1 MKKTLGIL
9 GGMGPMATA
18 DLFKKVVANTKA
30 DSDAAHIRIYI
41 DNNAQIPDRT
51 AAILSGGTD
60 PIPAMAESAQNLEK
74 CGADC
79 IIIPCNTAHY
89 FVPRL
94 REYTELPIISMIEE
108 TAKEC
113 ASSLPG
119 KVAGLLGTTGTL
131 QTGLYNAALDRAGV
145 KFLVPNEEC
154 QEALMRVIYDGVK
167 ADAEPQSYRKDM
179 EMVVKT
185 LRQQGAE
192 YFVLACTELPLA
204 FDALRLPVITV
215 DPTLVLA
222 RAAIRYCGYQTN
234 ELLEMP
240 KIRL

>member
-1 MKKTLGIL
+1 MKKALGIL

-30 DSDAAHIRIYI
+30 DSDNAHIRIYI

-51 AAILSGGTD
+51 AAILSGGDD
-60 PIPAMAESAQNLEK
+60 PIPALEESAKKLEQ
-74 CGADC
+74 CGAEC

-94 REYTELPIISMIEE
+94 LELTSLPIINMIEE

-131 QTGLYNAALDRAGV
+131 QTGLYNKALEQAGV
-145 KFLVPNEEC
+145 QFLVPDEEG
-154 QEALMRVIYDGVK
+154 QQALMRVIYDGVK
-167 ADAEPQSYRKDM
+167 ADADPQSYRKDM
-179 EMVVKT
+179 EMVVRS
-185 LRQQGAE
+185 LRQRGAE
-192 YFVLACTELPLA
+192 YFILACTELPLA
-204 FDALRLPVITV
+204 FDALRLPVTTV

-234 ELLEMP
+234 DLLEMP

>member
-30 DSDAAHIRIYI
+30 DSDNAHIRIYI

-51 AAILSGGTD
+51 AAILSGGAD
-60 PIPAMAESAQNLEK
+60 PIPALAESAKKLEQ
-74 CGADC
+74 CGAEC

-94 REYTELPIISMIEE
+94 QELTSLPIINMIEE

-131 QTGLYNAALDRAGV
+131 QTGLYNKALEQAGV
-145 KFLVPNEEC
+145 QFLVPDEEG
-154 QEALMRVIYDGVK
+154 QQALMRVIYDGVK
-167 ADAEPQSYRKDM
+167 ADAEPQTYRKDM
-179 EMVVKT
+179 EMVVRS
-185 LRQQGAE
+185 LRQRGAE
-192 YFVLACTELPLA
+192 YFILACTELPLA
-204 FDALRLPVITV
+204 FDALRLPVTTV

-234 ELLEMP
+234 DLLEMP

>member
-1 MKKTLGIL
+1 MKKSIGIL
-9 GGMGPMATA
+9 GGMGPMATV
-18 DLFKKVVANTKA
+18 DIFKKVVANTKA
-30 DSDAAHIRIYI
+30 DSDNAHIRIYI

-51 AAILSGGTD
+51 AAILSGGAD
-60 PIPAMAESAQNLEK
+60 PIPAMTESAKNLEN

-94 REYTELPIISMIEE
+94 QAITKLPIISMIEE

-113 ASSLPG
+113 ATSLPG

-131 QTGLYNAALDRAGV
+131 RTGLYNQALDRAGV
-145 KFLVPNEEC
+145 QYLVPDAEG

-167 ADAEPQSYRKDM
+167 ADADPQNYRRDL
-179 EMVVKT
+179 ELVVRN
-185 LRQQGAE
+185 LRHKGAE
-192 YFVLACTELPLA
+192 YFILACTELPLA
-204 FDALRLPVITV
+204 FDALRLPVATV
-215 DPTLVLA
+215 DPTMVLA
-222 RAAIRYCGYQTN
+222 RAAIRYCGYETN
-234 ELLEMP
+234 DLLEMP

>member
-1 MKKTLGIL
+1 MKKSIGIL
-9 GGMGPMATA
+9 GGMGPMATV

-30 DSDAAHIRIYI
+30 DSDNAHIRIYI

-51 AAILSGGTD
+51 AAILAGGAD
-60 PIPAMAESAQNLEK
+60 PIPAMAESAGKLEA

-94 REYTELPIISMIEE
+94 REKTKLPILSMIEE
-108 TAKEC
+108 TAKDC
-113 ASSLPG
+113 ARSLPG

-131 QTGLYNAALDRAGV
+131 QTGLYNRALEGEGV
-145 KFLVPNEEC
+145 QYLVPDEEC
-154 QEALMRVIYDGVK
+154 QQALMRVIYDGVK
-167 ADAEPQSYRKDM
+167 ADAEPESYRQDM
-179 EMVVKT
+179 EAVLQAM
-185 LRQQGAE
+185 QAQGAE
-192 YFVLACTELPLA
+192 YFILACTELPLA
-204 FDALRLPVITV
+204 FEALKLPQTAV

-234 ELLEMP
+234 DLLETP
-240 KIRL
+240 KIKL

>member
-30 DSDAAHIRIYI
+30 DSDNAHIRIYI

-51 AAILSGGTD
+51 AAILSGGAD
-60 PIPAMAESAQNLEK
+60 PIPAMAESAKKLEL
-74 CGADC
+74 CGAEC

-94 REYTELPIISMIEE
+94 MEHTNLPIISMIEE

-131 QTGLYNAALDRAGV
+131 QTGLYNEALKRAGV
-145 KFLVPNEEC
+145 QFLVPDEEC
-154 QEALMRVIYDGVK
+154 QQALMRVIYDGVK

-179 EMVVKT
+179 EMVVRS
-185 LRQQGAE
+185 LRQRGAD

-204 FDALRLPVITV
+204 FDALRLPVTAV

-222 RAAIRYCGYQTN
+222 RAAVRYCGYQTN
-234 ELLEMP
+234 DLLEMP

>member
-1 MKKTLGIL
+1 MKKSIGIL
-9 GGMGPMATA
+9 GGMGPMATV
-18 DLFKKVVANTKA
+18 DIFKKVVANTKA
-30 DSDAAHIRIYI
+30 DSDNAHIRIYI

-51 AAILSGGTD
+51 AAILSGGAD
-60 PIPAMAESAQNLEK
+60 PIPAMAESAQKLEA

-94 REYTELPIISMIEE
+94 QQMTKLPILSMIEE

-113 ASSLPG
+113 AWTLPG

-131 QTGLYNAALDRAGV
+131 QTGLYNKALERAGV
-145 KFLVPNEEC
+145 QYLVPDEAC

-167 ADAEPQSYRKDM
+167 ADADPQTYRKDM
-179 EMVVKT
+179 ELVVRT
-185 LRQQGAE
+185 LRHQGAE
-192 YFVLACTELPLA
+192 YFILACTELPLA
-204 FDALRLPVITV
+204 FDALRLPVATV
-215 DPTLVLA
+215 DPTMALA
-222 RAAIRYCGYQTN
+222 RAAIRYCGYQTSD
-234 ELLEMP
+234 LLEMP

>member
-1 MKKTLGIL
+1 MKKSLGIL
-9 GGMGPMATA
+9 GGMGPMATV

-30 DSDAAHIRIYI
+30 DSDNAHIRIFI

-51 AAILSGGTD
+51 AAILSGGAD
-60 PIPAMAESAQNLEK
+60 PIPAMAESAKNLEA

-94 REYTELPIISMIEE
+94 QELTKLPIISMIEE

-113 ASSLPG
+113 ARSLPG

-131 QTGLYNAALDRAGV
+131 QTGLYNAALDRAEV
-145 KFLVPNEEC
+145 KYLVPDAEC
-154 QEALMRVIYDGVK
+154 QTALMRVIYDGVK
-167 ADAEPQSYRKDM
+167 ADADPQTYRRDM
-179 EMVVKT
+179 ELVVRT
-185 LRQQGAE
+185 LRHQGAD

-204 FDALRLPVITV
+204 FDALRLPVATV
-215 DPTLVLA
+215 DPTMVLA
-222 RAAIRYCGYQTN
+222 RAAIRYCGYETN
-234 ELLEMP
+234 NLLETP
-240 KIRL
+240 KIKL

>member
-30 DSDAAHIRIYI
+30 DSDNAHIRIYI

-60 PIPAMAESAQNLEK
+60 PIPALAESAKKLEQ
-74 CGADC
+74 CGAEC

-94 REYTELPIISMIEE
+94 QELTSLPIINMIEE

-131 QTGLYNAALDRAGV
+131 QTGLYNKALEQAGV
-145 KFLVPNEEC
+145 QFLVPDEEG
-154 QEALMRVIYDGVK
+154 QQALMRVIYDGVK
-167 ADAEPQSYRKDM
+167 ADADPQSYRKDM
-179 EMVVKT
+179 EMVVRS
-185 LRQQGAE
+185 LRQRGAE
-192 YFVLACTELPLA
+192 YFILACTELPLA
-204 FDALRLPVITV
+204 FDALRLPVTTV

-234 ELLEMP
+234 DLLEMP

>member
-1 MKKTLGIL
+1 MKKSLGIL

-30 DSDAAHIRIYI
+30 ESDNAHIRIYI

-51 AAILSGGTD
+51 AAILADGVD
-60 PIPAMAESAQNLEK
+60 PIPAMADSAKKLQA

-94 REYTELPIISMIEE
+94 KEHTDLPILSMIDE

-113 ASSLPG
+113 ATTFPG
-119 KVAGLLGTTGTL
+119 KIAGLLGTTGTL
-131 QTGLYNAALDRAGV
+131 QTGLYNKALEEAGV
-145 KFLVPNEEC
+145 QFLVPDEEG
-154 QEALMRVIYDGVK
+154 QQALMRVIYDGVK
-167 ADAEPQSYRKDM
+167 ADADPQSYRRDM
-179 EMVVKT
+179 ELVVRS
-185 LRQQGAE
+185 LRHRGAE

-204 FDALRLPVITV
+204 FDALRLPVASL

-222 RAAIRYCGYQTN
+222 RAAIRFCGYQTN
-234 ELLEMP
+234 DLLEMP
-240 KIRL
+240 KIKL

>member
-1 MKKTLGIL
+1 MKKSLGIL

-30 DSDAAHIRIYI
+30 ESDNAHIRIYI

-51 AAILSGGTD
+51 AAILAGGVD
-60 PIPAMAESAQNLEK
+60 PIPAMAESAQKLEL
-74 CGADC
+74 CGAEC

-94 REYTELPIISMIEE
+94 KKYTDLPILSMIEE

-113 ASSLPG
+113 ASTLPG
-119 KVAGLLGTTGTL
+119 KIAGLLGTTGTL
-131 QTGLYNAALDRAGV
+131 QTGLYNEALERAGV
-145 KFLVPNEEC
+145 KFLVPDEEG
-154 QEALMRVIYDGVK
+154 QQALMRVIYDGVK

-179 EMVVKT
+179 EMVIRS

-204 FDALRLPVITV
+204 FDALRLPVTTV

-234 ELLEMP
+234 DLLEMP